1 MLRIRLSRT
10 GKKRQPSYRVV
21 VAEKESKRDGRRLA
35 FSQAPTDAGT
45 PLAIHDLASG
55 KTQIAGIVPDAL
67 YVSELRWSADDTL
80 LIAGANHGEGRYD
93 IWTLPAA
100 PNSTAER
107 LIADAVLI
115 DAVPTVR

>member
-1 MLRIRLSRT
+1 
-10 GKKRQPSYRVV
+10 
-21 VAEKESKRDGRRLA
+21 
-35 FSQAPTDAGT
+35 
-45 PLAIHDLASG
+45 
-55 KTQIAGIVPDAL
+55 
-67 YVSELRWSADDTL
+67 LRWSADDTI
-80 LIAGANHGEGRYD
+80 LIAGADHGQARYD